1 MALEGTLSDFSLPD
15 IFQLI
20 SLQRKSGVL
29 TLKGKDDIV
38 TVFFKEGN
46 ILAADSQQ
54 ERIEH
59 RLGYYLVRAKLL
71 SDEQLKK
78 ALDIQKETL
87 QRLGN
92 ILLSYNFITK
102 EELQKTL
109 QLVITQKIYKLF
121 RWRDGEYH
129 FDPDAPV
136 EFKDDYFTPIP
147 AQGILMEAVRMIDE
161 WPLIEKKISS
171 MNIIYRKTGKSLQK
185 DKVEG
190 KNLTAD
196 DLFGDN
202 DDFSDLF
209 SATKQEKTEDD
220 ELEAED
226 ERVFRFVDGRRTVK
240 DIMFDAQMT
249 DFDVCHALSSILE
262 RGMIEPLEQFKI
274 DQKAQW
280 INSRKKTEVKFP
292 LGKVL
297 LPVMIAA
304 MILSLVMMNFVSL
317 NVIVPYEQNKNL
329 LKNQYNE
336 NLSINKIKRI
346 SIAVEQFYI
355 SSSNY
360 PETLKDLVN
369 EGLLSED
376 SIIDPW
382 GNTYTIK
389 IDGNDYIVSGRDHKG
404 SETLIH
410 QGTVNIL

>member
-38 TVFFKEGN
+38 TVFFKEGK

-71 SDEQLKK
+71 TDEQLKK

-92 ILLSYNFITK
+92 ILLSYNFIAK
-102 EELQKTL
+102 EDLQKTL

-129 FDPDAPV
+129 FDTDAPV

-161 WPLIEKKISS
+161 WPLLEKKVPNL
-171 MNIIYRKTGKSLQK
+171 NIIYRKTGKSLEK
-185 DKVEG
+185 DKAEG
-190 KNLTAD
+190 KSLTAD

-209 SATKQEKTEDD
+209 NATKNMRTEDQN
-220 ELEAED
+220 LEEEE
-226 ERVFRFVDGRRTVK
+226 ERVFRFIDGKRTIK
-240 DIMFDAQMT
+240 DIVLDAQMT
-249 DFDVCHALSSILE
+249 DFDACHAIASILDK
-262 RGMIEPLEQFKI
+262 RLIEPLEQFRI
-274 DQKAQW
+274 DHKAQW
-280 INSRKKTEVKFP
+280 ADSRKKVDVKFP
-292 LGKVL
+292 LGKIF
-297 LPVMIAA
+297 LPVMITA
-304 MILSLVMMNFVSL
+304 MLISIVMMNFIPL
-317 NVIVPYEQNKNL
+317 NILVPYQQNKN
-329 LKNQYNE
+329 KICNSYNE
-336 NLSINKIKRI
+336 SLSLNQIKRI
-346 SIAVEQFYI
+346 ASAVEIYYFCTRRYP
-355 SSSNY
+355 SN
-360 PETLKDLVN
+360 LKDLVD
-369 EGLLSED
+369 EGLIRENTLR
-376 SIIDPW
+376 DPW
-382 GNTYTIK
+382 GNPYSFK
-389 IDGNDYIVSGRDHKG
+389 ISENAYMLTGRDHKG
-404 SETLIH
+404 SDTIIYQNTLI
-410 QGTVNIL
+410 N